1 MSSLPSNCAP
11 DASAGARPA
20 TDATD
25 ERIARLERRWQ
36 RERSARIAAEELLET
51 KARELYTLNE
61 ELRHLASD
69 LENRVE
75 ERTRQ
80 LEEAW
85 ARAVDEAN
93 HDALTGLLNRRRHAE
108 LLGQSIEA
116 AKADDG
122 KVALLTL
129 DLDHFKEINDTYGH
143 GAGDA
148 VLLQVAA
155 QLRKGV
161 PEGYAVA
168 RLGGDEF
175 SIIASNFTE
184 TADVVAFA
192 ATLLELVKTPV
203 FYAGHELHV
212 GGSMGIALFP
222 DNGRDA
228 SCLLRNAD
236 IALYNAKGSGRGNFV
251 LFDGSMYKE
260 ILERQALEEEVRSA
274 MRSRAF
280 IPWFQPICD
289 FETGRICGVEAL
301 ARWQRRNGDLV
312 APGVFLGAVEACG
325 LMPAL
330 LDMMLDQ
337 SFEAIAPM
345 VHSGRIGYVA
355 INVAAAEFTSGS
367 IVERVTL
374 AMERHA
380 FPAQAL
386 VLEITEEALIS
397 DFAKASQ
404 AIEQLQALGVRI
416 AIDDFGSG
424 YANIGYLSNLK
435 IDILKLDRSLTRD
448 LADNQRAG
456 AIIFALSG
464 LARALGVDL
473 VAEGV
478 ETEIQAIALRLAG
491 CTLMQGYL
499 FSRPLPASALPAE
512 FGETKRRFHSH

>member
-11 DASAGARPA
+11 ESRGVAQDA
-20 TDATD
+20 TDAAD

-36 RERSARIAAEELLET
+36 RERSARLAAEELLET

-75 ERTRQ
+75 ERTHQ

-85 ARAVDEAN
+85 ARAVAEAN

-108 LLGQSIEA
+108 LLEQCIGSARAEG
-116 AKADDG
+116 G

-129 DLDHFKEINDTYGH
+129 DLDHFKEVNDTYGH

-148 VLLQVAA
+148 VLREIAA
-155 QLRKGV
+155 RLRNEV

-175 SIIASNFTE
+175 SIIAPDLVCG
-184 TADVVAFA
+184 ADILAFA
-192 ATLLELVKTPV
+192 GSILDLLNVPIL
-203 FYAGHELHV
+203 YAGHELRLC
-212 GGSMGIALFP
+212 GSIGVALFP
-222 DNGRDA
+222 EHGLDA
-228 SCLLRNAD
+228 ASLLRNAD
-236 IALYNAKGSGRGNFV
+236 IALYNSKESGRGNFV
-251 LFDGSMYKE
+251 LFDGAMYLG
-260 ILERQALEEEVRSA
+260 ILDRQALEEEVRRG
-274 MRSRAF
+274 MQSRAF
-280 IPWFQPICD
+280 VPWFQPICN
-289 FETGRICGVEAL
+289 FETGKTCGVEAL
-301 ARWQRRNGDLV
+301 ARWQRRNGDLA
-312 APGVFLGAVEACG
+312 APGVFLGAIEACG
-325 LMPAL
+325 LMSAL
-330 LDMMLDQ
+330 LDTMLDQ
-337 SFEAIAPM
+337 SLSAMAPS
-345 VHSGRIGYVA
+345 VRGGQIGYVA
-355 INVAAAEFTSGS
+355 INVAAAEFTSGT
-367 IVERVTL
+367 IVERVMS
-374 AMERHA
+374 AMERSA
-380 FPAQAL
+380 FPAAGL

-397 DFAKASQ
+397 DFAKASH

-424 YANIGYLSNLK
+424 YANIAYLSNLK

-448 LADNQRAG
+448 LAGNQRAG

-491 CTLMQGYL
+491 CALMQGYL
-499 FSRPLPASALPAE
+499 FSRPLPISALIGE
-512 FGETKRRFHSH
+512 LEETKIRFHAR